1 MWQVGFD
8 KDHAFN
14 IPTCIEIEEIVIT
27 ARLTVEAAVDTALV
41 RIQAPFER
49 HALDPINCSTG
60 LNFLVMDESQSNP
73 SP

>member
-1 MWQVGFD
+1 
-8 KDHAFN
+8 
-14 IPTCIEIEEIVIT
+14 VIS
-27 ARLTVEAAVDTALV
+27 ARITVVAAVDTALV

-49 HALDPINCSTG
+49 HVLDPINCATG